1 MSPYRMEMTVIRY
14 TEKKEPVYIVRV
26 YSNKGNT
33 MLTSKEMSKV
43 EAVKCIAEYCGVTL

>member
-26 YSNKGNT
+26 YSNKGTT
-33 MLTSKEMSKV
+33 MLTSKEMTK
-43 EAVKCIAEYCGVTL
+43 EQAVKCIAEYCGVII

>member
-14 TEKKEPVYIVRV
+14 TEDKTPMYIVRV

-33 MLTSKEMSKV
+33 ILTSKQMTKE
-43 EAVKCIAEYCGVTL
+43 EAVKCIAEYCGVML